1 MNETLTLHFDGGSR
15 GNPGPAGCGSV
26 VAAEDGT
33 PLAAVGKFLGTM
45 TNNQAEYHGLIN
57 ALEKAAELGGKQVL
71 VIGDSELVIKQMKGQ
86 YRVKNE
92 KLKPLYQRAL
102 DAAAKFEKVQYDH
115 ARRDKNQM
123 ADGLANKAMDAKRD
137 VEE

>member
-1 MNETLTLHFDGGSR
+1 MDDVLTLHFDGGSR

-26 VAAEDGT
+26 VSAPDGT
-33 PLAAVGKFLGTM
+33 PLAAVGRFLGVM

-57 ALEKAAELGGKQVL
+57 ALAKAAELGAKQVL

-86 YRVKNE
+86 YRVKNA
-92 KLKPLYQRAL
+92 KLKPLHEQAH
-102 DAAAKFEKVQYDH
+102 AAAAAFEKIQYDH
-115 ARRDKNQM
+115 ARREKNKL
-123 ADGLANKAMDAKRD
+123 ADALANKAMDARRD